1 MCSATRAWPPRFEV
15 LFLGPELRHPNV
27 DLELEVTAMKMQL
40 IQPFINAI
48 DAVLAETLGVPV
60 TIADMSMEEEG
71 YRKKGVAALIT
82 FKGEIEGRVILDM
95 QPSAAL
101 KVAHTMAGEDLADPD
116 QAVREAVREI
126 ANMVI
131 GNAVTLL
138 NDRGY
143 SFKVFTPELLTEE
156 QQAAVGAESEATL
169 LSFSTEH
176 GSIFMNISMRYYRR
190 RSRERVP
197 ALVT

>member
-1 MCSATRAWPPRFEV
+1 
-15 LFLGPELRHPNV
+15 
-27 DLELEVTAMKMQL
+27 MKMQL

-48 DAVLAETLGVPV
+48 DAVLAETLGGPV

-95 QPSAAL
+95 QPTAAL

-156 QQAAVGAESEATL
+156 QQAAVGGESEATL

-176 GSIFMNISMRYYRR
+176 GSVFMNISMRYFRR

-197 ALVT
+197 ALAT

>member
-1 MCSATRAWPPRFEV
+1 
-15 LFLGPELRHPNV
+15 
-27 DLELEVTAMKMQL
+27 
-40 IQPFINAI
+40 
-48 DAVLAETLGVPV
+48 
-60 TIADMSMEEEG
+60 
-71 YRKKGVAALIT
+71 
-82 FKGEIEGRVILDM
+82 
-95 QPSAAL
+95 
-101 KVAHTMAGEDLADPD
+101 VAHTMAGEDLADPE
-116 QAVREAVREI
+116 QAVRDAVREI

-156 QQAAVGAESEATL
+156 QQAAVGDESEATL

-176 GSIFMNISMRYYRR
+176 GSIFMNIAMRYYRR